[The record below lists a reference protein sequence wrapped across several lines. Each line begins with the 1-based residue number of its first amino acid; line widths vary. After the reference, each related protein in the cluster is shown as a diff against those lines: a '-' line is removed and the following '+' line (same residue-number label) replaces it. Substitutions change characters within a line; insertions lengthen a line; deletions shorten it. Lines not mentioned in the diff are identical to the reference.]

1 MNMVFLCV
9 LINHNLYSELSGS
22 SAQLRFL
29 VRQDQQGT
37 QEGFYRGENGISRQ
51 HENGV
56 FQRRR
61 NVSFKD
67 VGRSQDMMMQ
77 NLLVDPLHTQYNF
90 LSDA

>member
-37 QEGFYRGENGISRQ
+37 QEGFYRRENGISRQ
-51 HENGV
+51 HENDV

-77 NLLVDPLHTQYNF
+77 NLLVDPLHTQCNF